1 MFSKIFDPTK
11 LIILT
16 SCTLLGFSSQPAQS
30 FTIYM
35 EDFDDPADQGQG
47 AIGVNGST
55 PPSIDTSGVDWTID
69 NISSAVG
76 LTTTQ
81 QNNDGLAN
89 LTATTDWF
97 QVRNN
102 QFEAQDVDG
111 PAIWSSPIIDI
122 SSFSDVSFS
131 LDFSEVGDFEET
143 GGNGALDFVDVEYS
157 LDGTIFSIPN
167 QNGFAGDPNFE
178 QHTLLGDFTNQT
190 ISQADLS
197 GNNLQLIVTVQN
209 WAGAELTSFDN
220 VLVEEV
226 PWEFSPNL
234 GLFLL
239 GSLVGTHHLRRK
251 LTAAKYQG
259 E

>member
-1 MFSKIFDPTK
+1 MFSAIFDPTR

-16 SCTLLGFSSQPAQS
+16 GLSVLTLSNQPAKA

-35 EDFDDPADQGQG
+35 EDFDDPTDQGQG
-47 AIGVNGST
+47 AIGVNSST
-55 PPSIDTSGVDWTID
+55 PPVIDTTGVDWTVS

-76 LTTTQ
+76 LSPTA

-102 QFEAQDVDG
+102 RFEAQDVDG
-111 PAIWSSPIIDI
+111 PAIWTSPVIDI
-122 SSFSDVSFS
+122 SGFSDVNFSF
-131 LDFSEVGDFEET
+131 DFTEVGDFEET
-143 GGNGALDFVDVEYS
+143 GGNGALDFVDVEFII
-157 LDGTIFSIPN
+157 DGTTTVIGN

-190 ISQADLS
+190 ISQTGLS
-197 GNNLQLIVTVQN
+197 GNNLQLVVTIQN
-209 WAGAELTSFDN
+209 WAGAELTTFDN

-226 PWEFSPNL
+226 PWEFNPSL
-234 GLFLL
+234 GLLIVGIAF
-239 GSLVGTHHLRRK
+239 GSNHLRRK
-251 LTAAKYQG
+251 FKAIK
-259 E
+259 